1 MNIDKGTILHFLV
14 ILIVSCI
21 IGWFTQPMFHGNVS
35 ALNTIITIISILSG
49 FSLLVISQLGD
60 ISLLPKGKSLI
71 AKTTR
76 DSLKKKFAS
85 QRVLYVLYVGAL
97 LFAILTS
104 LTKDSTEFVQ
114 KLHIVFEYLF
124 IIISVFCLFVSFKLP
139 AIIEEINDFKYDV
152 IIQNEEQKEKEIA
165 EEIKETKNN
174 PN

>member
-1 MNIDKGTILHFLV
+1 MDIDKSSILQFLG
-14 ILIVSCI
+14 ILIISCI
-21 IGWFTQPMFHGNVS
+21 IGWITQPMFHGNEP
-35 ALNTIITIISILSG
+35 ALNTIVTIISILSG

-76 DSLKKKFAS
+76 DNLKKKFAS

-104 LTKDSTEFVQ
+104 LTQDSTAFIQ
-114 KLHIVFEYLF
+114 KLHVIFEYLF

-165 EEIKETKNN
+165 EEIKGSQNN